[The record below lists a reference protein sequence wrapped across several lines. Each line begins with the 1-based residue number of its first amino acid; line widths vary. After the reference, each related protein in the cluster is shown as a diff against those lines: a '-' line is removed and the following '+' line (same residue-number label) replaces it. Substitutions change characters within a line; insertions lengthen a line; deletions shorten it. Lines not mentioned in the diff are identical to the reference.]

1 MEELVMSAKG
11 FINQKLGKKLT
22 HRQARNKS
30 KLQFERRAF
39 KQRGLENN
47 IKGKNLK

>member
-1 MEELVMSAKG
+1 MEEFVMSPKG

-22 HRQARNKS
+22 HRQASNKS

-39 KQRGLENN
+39 HQRGLERVAS
-47 IKGKNLK
+47 LKKSK

>member
-1 MEELVMSAKG
+1 MSPKG

-22 HRQARNKS
+22 HRQASNKS

-39 KQRGLENN
+39 LQRGVERE
-47 IKGKNLK
+47 GKMKKSK